1 MNGGNSGKKNF
12 FFFWEGGGLG
22 ESGREYSYRSRNAE

>member
-1 MNGGNSGKKNF
+1 MTGGNSEKKTF
-12 FFFWEGGGLG
+12 GGGGGGGLG

>member
-1 MNGGNSGKKNF
+1 MTGGNSGKKKIF
-12 FFFWEGGGLG
+12 FFLGGGGLG